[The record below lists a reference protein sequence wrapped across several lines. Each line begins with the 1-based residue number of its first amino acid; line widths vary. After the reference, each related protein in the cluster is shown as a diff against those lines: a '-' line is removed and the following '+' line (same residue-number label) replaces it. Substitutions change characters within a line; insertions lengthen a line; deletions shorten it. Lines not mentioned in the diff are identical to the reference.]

1 MKMMD
6 LAEWPPSHFSGS
18 RGRGSTLPTH
28 ADQVTIGKVQNVLD
42 NCVRFSCGHGKE
54 TVACSFFVPDLD
66 TAKKVASIL
75 IEHKGKN
82 LLSLREVE
90 IPSD

>member
-6 LAEWPPSHFSGS
+6 LPEWPPSHFSGS
-18 RGRGSTLPTH
+18 RGRGDTLPTH
-28 ADQVTIGKVQNVLD
+28 ADQVTIGEIVNVLE
-42 NCVRFSCGHGKE
+42 NCVRFACGYVNN
-54 TVACSFFVPDLD
+54 TVACSFFVTDPD

-75 IEHKGKN
+75 REHKGKN
-82 LLSLREVE
+82 LLSIRDVE